1 MQLKSKADESSGLK
15 NCGPVQKVGDKP
27 IVPCGLVAWSMFN
40 DTYSFSV
47 RGKALI
53 VNKMNIAWES
63 DKEGRFG
70 SDVYP
75 KNSQTGGVI
84 GGATL
89 NSSIPVCI
97 FLLCV
102 N

>member
-1 MQLKSKADESSGLK
+1 
-15 NCGPVQKVGDKP
+15 
-27 IVPCGLVAWSMFN
+27 MFN

-47 RGKALI
+47 KGKALI